1 MAQETDGDEASLI
14 DLGLLGVD
22 QLLGYTGDEIVF
34 KSEVSNFVLIMLVEQ
49 VDELVSD
56 LIELG
61 LLEGGLLA
69 LVGLGDSLGLRAH
82 TSLASEAAD
91 RFVIEVS
98 VILDRLLVE
107 AWEIW
112 IGCFDL
118 DDGILVFDLA
128 LVLGLDFLGWC
139 IFGVGPRWGGLHL
152 SRLFVDATLD
162 FLPDQLVDMVD
173 SGVSCG

>member
-1 MAQETDGDEASLI
+1 MG
-14 DLGLLGVD
+14 
-22 QLLGYTGDEIVF
+22 QLLCKTGDEVVF
-34 KSEVSNFVLIMLVEQ
+34 KPDVCDFVLIMLVEQ

-69 LVGLGDSLGLRAH
+69 LVGLGDSLGLGTHAP
-82 TSLASEAAD
+82 LAGDAAD
-91 RFVIEVS
+91 GVVIEVS

-107 AWEIW
+107 AWEFW

-118 DDGILVFDLA
+118 DDGILVNDLA
-128 LVLGLDFLGWC
+128 LFLGLDFLGGC

-162 FLPDQLVDMVD
+162 FLPDHFVDMVD